1 MRKRLTVAEGGMPP
15 RGSGETEAG
24 GEKKNWRNRVAGID
38 TVSRTVRIDP
48 IDGPP
53 RDAGTGWEAGEK
65 RLFDTS
71 GPWRKWRGGTN
82 STDSNSKNSRF
93 TNSGEAASGLRV
105 GPESCPR
112 ELTQRV
118 TSGLSTEEVAV
129 LCRPKFQ
136 SWLTAVCVRQVKQG
150 KWEPESDRVVRSWAT
165 ACFPVAVLPTGD
177 AILWCCGPVAELPI
191 SRVTAWEVARLHG
204 VQAGE
209 DWARG
214 RDESGACRA
223 RVASARREA
232 SSGGVF
238 SAA

>member
-1 MRKRLTVAEGGMPP
+1 MPP

-112 ELTQRV
+112 ELPQRV
-118 TSGLSTEEVAV
+118 DPASDQRPQYGRGCGALSAKISELVD
-129 LCRPKFQ
+129 CC
-136 SWLTAVCVRQVKQG
+136 VCVRQVKQG

-177 AILWCCGPVAELPI
+177 AILWCCGPVAELPV

-204 VQAGE
+204 VQTGE

>member
-1 MRKRLTVAEGGMPP
+1 MVRHETRAQGGKRAK
-15 RGSGETEAG
+15 RGFSTLPGLGESGEAEQTPPTRIP
-24 GEKKNWRNRVAGID
+24 K
-38 TVSRTVRIDP
+38 TPVSRTPVRLPAVSASAPRVDP
-48 IDGPP
+48 ASDQRPQYG
-53 RDAGTGWEAGEK
+53 
-65 RLFDTS
+65 
-71 GPWRKWRGGTN
+71 RGCGAL
-82 STDSNSKNSRF
+82 SAKIS
-93 TNSGEAASGLRV
+93 
-105 GPESCPR
+105 
-112 ELTQRV
+112 ELV
-118 TSGLSTEEVAV
+118 D
-129 LCRPKFQ
+129 CC
-136 SWLTAVCVRQVKQG
+136 VCVRQVKQG

>member
-1 MRKRLTVAEGGMPP
+1 MRKRLTLAEGGMPP
-15 RGSGETEAG
+15 RGNGETEAG
-24 GEKKNWRNRVAGID
+24 EEEKNWRNRVAGID
-38 TVSRTVRIDP
+38 TVSRTVRINT

-93 TNSGEAASGLRV
+93 TNSGEAVSGLRV

-118 TSGLSTEEVAV
+118 TSGLSTEEAAV

-136 SWLTAVCVRQVKQG
+136 SWLTAVCVCG
-150 KWEPESDRVVRSWAT
+150 K
-165 ACFPVAVLPTGD
+165 
-177 AILWCCGPVAELPI
+177 
-191 SRVTAWEVARLHG
+191 
-204 VQAGE
+204 
-209 DWARG
+209 
-214 RDESGACRA
+214 
-223 RVASARREA
+223 
-232 SSGGVF
+232 
-238 SAA
+238 